1 MSEKLAEVYEK
12 YDMEITNT
20 RRGRGATILTTT
32 DGLRI
37 LEPFKGSVVRLEQEH
52 VLKALFEEEGFSDLD
67 TIIPNVNGELIT
79 NDRYR
84 QPYVMK
90 KYFAGEECDMRNLA
104 DVVRAVDKL
113 ADFHMCGKN
122 VAKRFQSC
130 WEQAKQEK
138 EQRQIKEIKQA
149 LEDGEELE
157 RIAQIY
163 GIHQRV
169 LEEIL
174 KEKEEAGSAELTCGE
189 MQKESSIDKKTAPCE
204 EIWMLHGAESDMG
217 ECISHLFQRRNRELL
232 KIQKY
237 VLKVKRRNDFEK
249 RFLEVFSNYHSKGVQ
264 CEKSFQEVMA
274 AEGTPL
280 GRENMLR
287 HYGIC
292 HGSFNQ
298 HNVILGT
305 DCEAIV
311 HFERFSRGNQLEDL
325 YQFARKVMEKNH
337 FDYEILDVLLK
348 TYGEKISLSQED
360 YRYMY
365 VLFTYPEKF
374 WKIANGYYNSK
385 KCFLSPKYLEKLE
398 MVIVQEKEKSEM
410 LDEFYSFHLQKNL
423 V

>member
-20 RRGRGATILTTT
+20 RRGRGATILTIT

-90 KYFAGEECDMRNLA
+90 KYFVGEECDMRNLA
-104 DVVRAVDKL
+104 DMVRAVDKL
-113 ADFHMCGKN
+113 ADFHICGQN
-122 VAKRFQSC
+122 VARRFHSC
-130 WEQAKQEK
+130 WEQTKREK
-138 EQRQIKEIKQA
+138 EQRQIREIKQA
-149 LEDGEELE
+149 LEDGEEIE

-174 KEKEEAGSAELTCGE
+174 KEKEETGFDAEKACEG
-189 MQKESSIDKKTAPCE
+189 MQKGSLQAGKSAACE
-204 EIWMLHGAESDMG
+204 EIWMLHSPEIDMG
-217 ECISHLFQRRNRELL
+217 ECISHLFRRRNRELL

-249 RFLEVFSNYHSKGVQ
+249 RFLQVFSDYHRKGLQ
-264 CEKSFQEVMA
+264 CEENFLAVMK
-274 AEGTPL
+274 EGGTPL
-280 GRENMLR
+280 GRENVLR

-298 HNVILGT
+298 HNVILGNN
-305 DCEAIV
+305 CEAIV

-325 YQFARKVMEKNH
+325 YQFARKAMEKNH
-337 FDYEILDVLLK
+337 FDYEILDVLLN
-348 TYGEKISLSQED
+348 TYGRKITLSQED

-385 KCFLSPKYLEKLE
+385 KTFLSPKYLEKLE
-398 MVIVQEKEKSEM
+398 MVILQEKEKSEM
-410 LDEFYSFHLQKNL
+410 LDEFYSFHLS
-423 V
+423 